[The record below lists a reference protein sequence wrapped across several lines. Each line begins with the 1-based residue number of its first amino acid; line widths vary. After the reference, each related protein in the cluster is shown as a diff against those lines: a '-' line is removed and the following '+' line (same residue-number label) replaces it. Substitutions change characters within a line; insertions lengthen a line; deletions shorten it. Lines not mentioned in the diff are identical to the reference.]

1 MLRLRARGILSQKA
15 FGMSIHDDMF
25 KAADP
30 NWDLN
35 PYNPSDLSTPYGR
48 ENIGLSYGHWRRS
61 TLLTGW
67 PRRLLFAFI
76 LGMFLMVAFFP

>member
-1 MLRLRARGILSQKA
+1 MGI
-15 FGMSIHDDMF
+15 HNDVF

-48 ENIGLSYGHWRRS
+48 ENTPYKHDEWRAGA
-61 TLLTGW
+61 TLTGW

-76 LGMFLMVAFFP
+76 LVMFLMVAFLL